1 MSTAVEHSSPRRRIF
16 YKEGIMILTGIIGFT
31 LLITLLEVLLPIAK
45 AQSSDSSVGANV
57 TSPGVYPARIL
68 NPVF

>member
-1 MSTAVEHSSPRRRIF
+1 
-16 YKEGIMILTGIIGFT
+16 MILTGIIGFT

-45 AQSSDSSVGANV
+45 AQSSDSSVSANV